1 MSGKSAVPRQR
12 GRGTPTR
19 QIAVEPKSSDAL
31 GVELEPE
38 KIRAIRKCL
47 GLSQAEA
54 GELLG
59 GGPRAF
65 TKYESGIV
73 KPAAAVVTL
82 LRLLE
87 QDPAMIRK
95 LQAVKSLPMTPMPEA
110 ASPFQIGGEHIARL
124 NELSFPQFLRR
135 LLYAEAQAR
144 DLPTDGIHVSDN
156 ISAPDGGEDGRIE
169 WQDGPVRTL
178 SLPCR
183 VNQFQLKSGQ
193 ITPASAG
200 RDVLLNGKV
209 KPMVRPVLEAGGHY
223 RMLCAHPYT
232 KKAIESRERSI
243 REAIRNAGIPI
254 DDSQI
259 TFWDA
264 GQIAAWANQHPAVA
278 VWVKEQTQ
286 PGTIGPF
293 RSWTH
298 WASHPDH
305 DNSPWVE
312 DERLSPL
319 QDRLRMAA
327 ATPQSSLRLV
337 GLAGIG
343 KSRLAL
349 EALGP
354 LDDNL
359 PLSDMVLYANESEA
373 DTNVIINV
381 VQTLADIG
389 SRSVII
395 VNRCCPKTHRIL
407 AGMVSRSSSRLS
419 LLTLDDE
426 IPTGTLDE
434 TTMKV
439 DEASSTVIEAIIDQ
453 TSPNLP
459 SMDRRRLVHFSEG
472 FPRIAIEVS
481 QAWRVSKPIAHV
493 AAEDMVNSFILGR
506 QPREP
511 ERTLKSA
518 MLVAVFGMVAV
529 EPDDGQLQEVAAF
542 GRGLT
547 TDDLRVGIDQLAER
561 GIVRRRG
568 RLRVLQ
574 PRPIAMRLAE
584 RQWREW
590 SSSQWDHLLA
600 GLVSSPLRITAAR
613 VLARLNTTSIAK
625 EVVRHVCRPNGFLVG
640 YEALTR
646 PGQSEVLSSLA
657 EVLPAV
663 VLETME
669 RCLDEVDDLL
679 RVKGDV
685 RRHIVWALE
694 KITFDPDTFERG
706 ARLLFRL
713 AVAENETWHNNAS
726 GLFRGIFRTRLGNT
740 AADGYARLALLDEIS
755 NVAKPAER
763 LLVVE
768 ALTEG
773 LEVMGFRMVGAETHG
788 SRPALSS
795 WLPPSRDAE
804 TQYVTGC
811 VSRLANI
818 AAQENSRPFAA
829 YAREKLGQRLRTL
842 VGFVCMDALE
852 QAIDRVA
859 PAAGNWPEAVESLGN
874 FLEYDAT
881 SSNLEI
887 VKRIRKLLA
896 NLLPENLESRI
907 RFLVTTMP
915 QGYPLGEK
923 MELDEQARRQEEAL
937 RELAADLAQAPDVLN
952 RALPE
957 LSRGDHSRASIF
969 GQALGQ
975 LADLYT
981 PAIWLERI
989 VQAAVDA
996 PDANRNLS
1004 LLSGYCIGVA
1014 NSHPEMAKPIKER
1027 LTRSSL
1033 LAPAF
1038 PSVCVGL
1045 GIVPFDIKLAVDAL
1059 RDGLL
1064 LPGQLTLW
1072 GFGGELGRI
1081 SLLEVMP
1088 LFDALLEDDEK
1099 LEDDENEA
1107 FSVMLDLIDKYLG
1120 ESPEAFGSLRLTI
1133 RKCVE
1138 KCVSDG
1144 KVPSDTMDAFHFEQ
1158 LTMRM
1163 LGQGRGDADA
1173 CAIALDLA
1181 KLMVV
1186 SSRQIG
1192 KTLPNPIIHQ
1202 LLSGFPEIVW
1212 PYVGAAIVSDSS
1224 QAWLMEHVLGKRM
1237 SLRKGNPPILS
1248 LPEATL
1254 FSWCHAHPDEA
1265 PAFVARV
1272 IPVLATGKDT
1282 ENKLHP
1288 LLCRLVGEFG
1298 ECSNVLNGIDHN
1310 ITNFSWT
1317 GSLTRYYDQYIK
1329 PLSAL
1334 TDHQFP
1340 AVRHW
1345 TKRLISQLQARIEQA
1360 REQDAEEDAECE
1372 N

>member
-1 MSGKSAVPRQR
+1 MLGQLMSGKSAVPRQR

-38 KIRAIRKCL
+38 EIRAIRKCL

-95 LQAVKSLPMTPMPEA
+95 LQAVKSLPMTPMPES

-223 RMLCAHPYT
+223 RVLCAHPYT
-232 KKAIESRERSI
+232 KKAIESREHSI

-278 VWVKEQTQ
+278 IWVKEQTQ

-354 LDDNL
+354 LDENL

-434 TTMKV
+434 TTIEIN
-439 DEASSTVIEAIIDQ
+439 EASSGVIEAIIDQ
-453 TSPNLP
+453 TSLNLP
-459 SMDRRRLVHFSEG
+459 FEDRRRLVHFSEG
-472 FPRIAIEVS
+472 FPRIAIDVS
-481 QAWRVSKPIAHV
+481 QAWKVSKPIAHV
-493 AAEDMVNSFILGR
+493 VAEDMADSFILGR

-511 ERTLKSA
+511 EHTLKSA
-518 MLVAVFGMVAV
+518 MLVAAFGMVV
-529 EPDDGQLQEVAAF
+529 FEPDDSQLQEVAAF

-547 TDDLRVGIDQLAER
+547 TDDLCAGISQLAER
-561 GIVRRRG
+561 GIVRRRA

-584 RQWREW
+584 RQWLEW
-590 SSSQWDHLLA
+590 SSLQRDCILA
-600 GLVSSPLRITAAR
+600 GCVSPPLRITTAR
-613 VLARLNTTSIAK
+613 VLARLNTTSISE
-625 EVVRHVCRPNGFLVG
+625 EVVRHVCRPNGLLVG
-640 YEALTR
+640 YEAPAR
-646 PGQSEVLSSLA
+646 PGQAEVLSSLA
-657 EVLPAV
+657 EVLPAT
-663 VLETME
+663 VLETLE

-679 RVKGDV
+679 TVKGNV
-685 RRHIVWALE
+685 RRYIIRALE
-694 KITFDPDTFERG
+694 KIVFHPDTFDGG
-706 ARLLFRL
+706 ARLLLRL
-713 AVAENETWHNNAS
+713 AVVENETRDNNAS
-726 GLFRGIFRTRLGNT
+726 GLFRGLFRTRLGNT
-740 AADGYARLALLDEIS
+740 EADGDARLALLDKIYD
-755 NVAKPAER
+755 AARPAER
-763 LLVVE
+763 LLVVK
-768 ALTEG
+768 ALTAG
-773 LEVMGFRMVGAETHG
+773 LVTMVVRMVGAEIHG

-804 TQYVTGC
+804 VQYVTGC
-811 VSRLANI
+811 ASRLANI
-818 AAQENSRPFAA
+818 AAQENSKPLAA
-829 YAREKLGQRLRTL
+829 CARQGLGQHLRSL
-842 VGFVCMDALE
+842 VCRSYTDIVE
-852 QAIDRVA
+852 QAVRRVV
-859 PAAGNWPEAVESLGN
+859 PVAGNWSEAVESLGD
-874 FLEYDAT
+874 FLEYDAA

-887 VKRIRKLLA
+887 VERVRKLLA
-896 NLLPENLESRI
+896 DLLPEHLESRI

-915 QGYPLGEK
+915 RGYPVGEK
-923 MELDEQARRQEEAL
+923 NDLDERARRQDEAI
-937 RELAADLAQAPDVLN
+937 RELAADLMLEPNILN
-952 RALPE
+952 KALPE
-957 LSRGDHSRASIF
+957 LSRGEHRKAGIF
-969 GQALGQ
+969 GEAMGQ
-975 LADLYT
+975 LADLDT
-981 PAIWLERI
+981 LKIWLKRI
-989 VQAAVDA
+989 IEAAVDA
-996 PDANRNLS
+996 PDDNRNLS
-1004 LLSGYCIGVA
+1004 LLSGYCIGVTK
-1014 NSHPEMAKPIKER
+1014 SHPEMAKPIKQR
-1027 LTRSSL
+1027 LMLSSVL
-1033 LAPAF
+1033 TPAL

-1045 GIVPFDIKLAVDAL
+1045 GIVPSDIKLIVDAL
-1059 RDGLL
+1059 REGLL
-1064 LPGQLTLW
+1064 LPSQLALW
-1072 GFGGELGRI
+1072 GFGGALGQL
-1081 SLLEVMP
+1081 SSLEVIP
-1088 LFDALLEDDEK
+1088 LFDTLLEHDA
-1099 LEDDENEA
+1099 NEA
-1107 FSVMLDLIDKYLG
+1107 FSIALDLIDMYLNG
-1120 ESPEAFGSLRLTI
+1120 SPEAFDSLRLTI

-1138 KCVSDG
+1138 KCVANG
-1144 KVPSDTMDAFHFEQ
+1144 KVPSGTMDTFHFEQ

-1181 KLMVV
+1181 KLTVA
-1186 SSRQIG
+1186 SLHRSG
-1192 KTLPNPIIHQ
+1192 KTLQSPLIRR
-1202 LLSGFPEIVW
+1202 LLSDFPEIAW
-1212 PYVGAAIVSDSS
+1212 PYIGEAIVSDSS
-1224 QAWLMEHVLGKRM
+1224 QSWLMAYVLGESI
-1237 SLRKGNPPILS
+1237 SLNHEVPPILS

-1254 FSWCHAHPDEA
+1254 FSWCHAHPNEA
-1265 PAFVARV
+1265 PAFAASVV
-1272 IPVLATGKDT
+1272 PVLAAGKNT
-1282 ENKLHP
+1282 ENQLHP
-1288 LLCRLVGEFG
+1288 LLCRIIDEFG
-1298 ECSNVLNGIDHN
+1298 ERSNVLNGIKHN
-1310 ITNFSWT
+1310 IDKSSWT
-1317 GSLTRYYDQYIK
+1317 GSLTRYYNQHIK
-1329 PLSAL
+1329 LLSTL
-1334 TDHQFP
+1334 TGHQIP

-1345 TKRLISQLQARIEQA
+1345 AKRLTRQFQARIEQA
-1360 REQDAEEDAECE
+1360 REQDAEEDAEWE
-1372 N
+1372 I